1 MFNLICL
8 KKVNDSSMFMLVLSF
23 KLPRRF
29 FLSQIE
35 VILCDKLTLIKP
47 YRKLDDK
54 LQNWNV
60 SIYYKKNPSNVLVSV
75 I

>member
-1 MFNLICL
+1 
-8 KKVNDSSMFMLVLSF
+8 MFMLVLSF

-35 VILCDKLTLIKP
+35 VILCDKLTLIK
-47 YRKLDDK
+47 LDDK

-60 SIYYKKNPSNVLVSV
+60 SIYYKKTPSNVLVSV

>member
-1 MFNLICL
+1 
-8 KKVNDSSMFMLVLSF
+8 MFMLVLSF

-47 YRKLDDK
+47 YRKAWRQASELECLD
-54 LQNWNV
+54 LLP
-60 SIYYKKNPSNVLVSV
+60 KNPSNVLVSV

>member
-1 MFNLICL
+1 
-8 KKVNDSSMFMLVLSF
+8 MFMLVLSF

-60 SIYYKKNPSNVLVSV
+60 SI
-75 I
+75 

>member
-1 MFNLICL
+1 
-8 KKVNDSSMFMLVLSF
+8 MFMLVLSF

-47 YRKLDDK
+47 LTTSFRIGM
-54 LQNWNV
+54 
-60 SIYYKKNPSNVLVSV
+60 SRFITKKTPSNVLVSV